1 MNTSNHRYHSLSVAL
16 HWLMLLLIAA
26 VYACIELRTSFPRG
40 SEPRELIKHWHF
52 ALGMAVFVLVWLRLL
67 GRLVFPT
74 PPIRPQP
81 PGWQHALAAA
91 MHLAL
96 YALMIGLPLLGWL
109 ILSAG
114 DKTQI
119 FTWLTLPSLVAPNRE
134 LAGQLKE
141 IHEWLGVAGYWLIG
155 LHAAAGVAHHYVL
168 RDNTLVRMLPAGR
181 GN

>member
-1 MNTSNHRYHSLSVAL
+1 MNTAIRRYHSLNVAL

-67 GRLVFPT
+67 GRLLFPA
-74 PPIRPQP
+74 PPISPQP
-81 PGWQHALAAA
+81 PSWQQALASV

-119 FTWLTLPSLVAPNRE
+119 FSWLTLPALVAPDRE

-141 IHEWLGVAGYWLIG
+141 LHEWLGVAGYWLIG
-155 LHAAAGVAHHYVL
+155 LHAAAGVAHHYLL
-168 RDNTLVRMLPAGR
+168 RDNTLERMLPGR
-181 GN
+181 LKN